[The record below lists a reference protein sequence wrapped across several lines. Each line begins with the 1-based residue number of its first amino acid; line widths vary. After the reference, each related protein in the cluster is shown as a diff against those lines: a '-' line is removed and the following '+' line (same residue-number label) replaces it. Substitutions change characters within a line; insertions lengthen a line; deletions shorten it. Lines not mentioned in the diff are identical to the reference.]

1 MLNDFIQAI
10 QGWYSVWE
18 TVTVE
23 LMAQCMNIQATGCE
37 ADITVKNVGLR
48 DEVNE
53 LMFARLRIEDM
64 MLALPKPEV
73 L

>member
-1 MLNDFIQAI
+1 
-10 QGWYSVWE
+10 
-18 TVTVE
+18 
-23 LMAQCMNIQATGCE
+23 MNIQATGCE
-37 ADITVKNVGLR
+37 ADITVNNVGLR

-64 MLALPKPEV
+64 MLALPKPQV